1 MLQNPFAVR
10 PSYTTLYDPPTT
22 ACNTFTTP
30 LRRSTTRSQSH
41 HNALR
46 PFYSFVT
53 TSYNPSTTLYNAFT
67 IPSTVSFTT
76 SYNPSTT
83 LYDPSTASLQR
94 HATLY
99 SPPTVFVTT
108 SYNPST
114 TLYNPSSNVIQP
126 SYNAL
131 R

>member
-10 PSYTTLYDPPTT
+10 PSYTTLNGVEHVHHPIATLYDPSTTLYATFTIPFATLYDPPTT

-83 LYDPSTASLQR
+83 LYDTFTIPS
-94 HATLY
+94 
-99 SPPTVFVTT
+99 
-108 SYNPST
+108 
-114 TLYNPSSNVIQP
+114 
-126 SYNAL
+126 
-131 R
+131 

>member
-1 MLQNPFAVR
+1 MLQFR
-10 PSYTTLYDPPTT
+10 YKRSYD
-22 ACNTFTTP
+22 
-30 LRRSTTRSQSH
+30 RSTTRSQSH

-83 LYDPSTASLQR
+83 LFDTFTIPSQR
-94 HATLY
+94 
-99 SPPTVFVTT
+99 
-108 SYNPST
+108 ST
-114 TLYNPSSNVIQP
+114 TRSQSLLQFRYNAIQP
-126 SYNAL
+126 FNNRLKPFSQQQTTL
-131 R
+131 LQTTTTLL

>member
-10 PSYTTLYDPPTT
+10 PSYTTLNALQHVHHPIPTLYDPSTTLYATFTIPFATLYDPPTT

-76 SYNPSTT
+76 SYNPS
-83 LYDPSTASLQR
+83 
-94 HATLY
+94 
-99 SPPTVFVTT
+99 
-108 SYNPST
+108 
-114 TLYNPSSNVIQP
+114 
-126 SYNAL
+126 
-131 R
+131 